1 MELKEYFKIFKEH
14 IKLFSATIILIVLGS
29 FAYFAL
35 RPVSYSASLALNIT
49 RGGIQQTGDY
59 RYDDF
64 YRLQADEKFA
74 ETVVEWLKNPRT
86 VVDVYDKAG
95 ISTDSFSMRRLA
107 KSFTAEKLSA
117 QIVAV
122 SFSAKDGKS
131 AEKLSAAIP
140 EAITENIKLLNKKQ
154 DDGTWF
160 EIVAQDPVIIQ
171 DRIGALLIFLVSSAL
186 GIFVGFWVV
195 LLKHYLE

>member
-95 ISTDSFSMRRLA
+95 IGTDSFSMRRLA

-140 EAITENIKLLNKKQ
+140 ETITENIKLLNKKQ

-171 DRIGALLIFLVSSAL
+171 DRIGALAILLASAAL